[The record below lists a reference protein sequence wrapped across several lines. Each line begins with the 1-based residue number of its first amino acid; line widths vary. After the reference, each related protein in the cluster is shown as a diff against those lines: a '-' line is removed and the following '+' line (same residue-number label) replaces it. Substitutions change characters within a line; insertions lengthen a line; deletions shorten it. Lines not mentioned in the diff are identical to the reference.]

1 MKYIFLLPKK
11 LPIIEMLLNLL
22 IYFLFIVNIKM
33 FSVNSVHDQ
42 QLVCIQFCL
51 GLNLIASV
59 MTHFFQK
66 YKPFIPCFCY
76 HKLLLLFLIQLS
88 YERMEHASSK

>member
-1 MKYIFLLPKK
+1 MDAKSLCAFIYSVFLMKDIFLLAKK

-33 FSVNSVHDQ
+33 FLVNSVHDQ

-59 MTHFFQK
+59 MTNFFSEIQT
-66 YKPFIPCFCY
+66 F
-76 HKLLLLFLIQLS
+76 LSLFLLS
-88 YERMEHASSK
+88 